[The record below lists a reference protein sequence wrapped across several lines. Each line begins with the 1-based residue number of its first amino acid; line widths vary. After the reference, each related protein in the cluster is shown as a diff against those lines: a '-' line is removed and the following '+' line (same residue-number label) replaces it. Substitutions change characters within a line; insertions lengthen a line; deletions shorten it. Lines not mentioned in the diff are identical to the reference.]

1 MILKHQQQQQQKNL
15 LWNTM
20 WSFQKNE
27 VALYKLKQNILQDV
41 LFSEKQRRDF
51 RYTNMYVRLY
61 VYTCIEFSQNI
72 TETTKVSITPTFQK
86 EL

>member
-41 LFSEKQRRDF
+41 LFREKQRRDF
-51 RYTNMYVRLY
+51 RYTKMYVHLY

-86 EL
+86 AL